1 MGCLSEVGG
10 RRWLAVRGWRGVLGL
25 KSANSEESSHE
36 PGWHCGSGG
45 KGAGSIVEVSREA
58 VLSSLQV
65 LKVPRH
71 SFVCWPGSFWLSAH
85 QIGSPLC
92 LFTGPVWHV
101 ARLVRASVARG
112 PSGHRKFHLLGP
124 RCCLSTERQAGRQAA
139 EDRGIGSCMGQAG
152 QGEEDRRGD
161 GGSPGRGELGEDKGM
176 TAHLEGDFLQQ
187 KGEWEQVNGGH

>member
-1 MGCLSEVGG
+1 M
-10 RRWLAVRGWRGVLGL
+10 RGWRGVLGL
-25 KSANSEESSHE
+25 KSANSEESSSK

-45 KGAGSIVEVSREA
+45 KGAGSIVGVSREA

-65 LKVPRH
+65 LKVLPH
-71 SFVCWPGSFWLSAH
+71 SFVCWLGSFLAFR
-85 QIGSPLC
+85 SPNWEPTV
-92 LFTGPVWHV
+92 FVY
-101 ARLVRASVARG
+101 RASVARG

-124 RCCLSTERQAGRQAA
+124 RCCLSTGRQAGRQAT
-139 EDRGIGSCMGQAG
+139 EDGSIGSCMGQAG

-161 GGSPGRGELGEDKGM
+161 GGSPGRGELGEDKGV